1 MNSISPKNLK
11 PMLTAEAEI
20 AFLDVREH
28 GQYGEGHPFFSV
40 HVAYSTIETEAPKL
54 VPRKDVTVV
63 VMDHD
68 DGVGE
73 RAAHALEKIGYTNVL
88 VLEGGAPGWAAAGY
102 TLFKGVNVPSKTF
115 GELVEHECMTPS
127 ISADELQLRLERDE
141 PTVVLDG
148 RPKHEYFKMSIPS
161 ARSCPNAELAYR
173 IPALA
178 IDPETTLVINCAG
191 RTRSI
196 IGAETLRQ
204 CGFSNPILAL
214 RNGTQ
219 GWALGGFTLD
229 HGIHSE
235 PLPLI
240 DSKARAQAAKS
251 AKNLITRLALPQISS
266 ETLKKWE
273 KDPKRTTY
281 IFDVRTE
288 EEFLAGHWPGAQ
300 HAPGGQLVQATDQYL
315 AVRNARIVLCD
326 DTGLRAAT
334 TAMWLRGMG
343 HDVSILEEDMS
354 QALTSKVNY
363 TVANTVID
371 APLVSPEGAFGR
383 VSNGAILVDASRSQ
397 DYRSGHARASIWI
410 TRSRV
415 TTLDCR
421 LNDTIIVTGQ
431 EKSLILGV
439 VSDFLELGFTNMF
452 WFEGSPEIW
461 SRAGFEI
468 EQTPD
473 CPTDQECIDFLFF
486 VHDRHD
492 GNMDAARRYL
502 EWETGLLAQLDD
514 QERGILQPPQ
524 SNSTL

>member
-1 MNSISPKNLK
+1 
-11 PMLTAEAEI
+11 MLTAEAEI

-54 VPRKDVTVV
+54 VPRRDVTVV

-127 ISADELQLRLERDE
+127 ISADELQLRLERGE

-229 HGIHSE
+229 HGIC
-235 PLPLI
+235 LL
-240 DSKARAQAAKS
+240 
-251 AKNLITRLALPQISS
+251 
-266 ETLKKWE
+266 
-273 KDPKRTTY
+273 Y
-281 IFDVRTE
+281 
-288 EEFLAGHWPGAQ
+288 
-300 HAPGGQLVQATDQYL
+300 
-315 AVRNARIVLCD
+315 
-326 DTGLRAAT
+326 
-334 TAMWLRGMG
+334 
-343 HDVSILEEDMS
+343 
-354 QALTSKVNY
+354 TS
-363 TVANTVID
+363 
-371 APLVSPEGAFGR
+371 PSPR
-383 VSNGAILVDASRSQ
+383 D
-397 DYRSGHARASIWI
+397 
-410 TRSRV
+410 
-415 TTLDCR
+415 
-421 LNDTIIVTGQ
+421 
-431 EKSLILGV
+431 
-439 VSDFLELGFTNMF
+439 
-452 WFEGSPEIW
+452 
-461 SRAGFEI
+461 
-468 EQTPD
+468 
-473 CPTDQECIDFLFF
+473 
-486 VHDRHD
+486 
-492 GNMDAARRYL
+492 
-502 EWETGLLAQLDD
+502 
-514 QERGILQPPQ
+514 
-524 SNSTL
+524 

>member
-1 MNSISPKNLK
+1 MKSISPKNLK
-11 PMLTAEAEI
+11 PMLTAKAEI

-40 HVAYSTIETEAPKL
+40 NLGYSRIEIEAPLL

-63 VMDHD
+63 VMDD
-68 DGVGE
+68 GDGVSE
-73 RAAHALEKIGYTNVL
+73 RAAHALQKLGYSDVMVL
-88 VLEGGAPGWAAAGY
+88 QGGAPGWAAAGY

-127 ISADELQLRLERDE
+127 LSANELKLRLERNE

-148 RPKHEYFKMSIPS
+148 RPEHEYFKMSIPS

-178 IDPETTLVINCAG
+178 IDPKTTLVINCAG

-204 CGFSNPILAL
+204 CGFTNPILAL

-219 GWALGGFTLD
+219 GWALSGFNLD
-229 HGIHSE
+229 HGNHSD
-235 PLPLI
+235 PLPI
-240 DSKARAQAAKS
+240 VHPEARAQAVRTAN
-251 AKNLITRLALPQISS
+251 NLIKRLALPQISS
-266 ETLKKWE
+266 ELLRTWE
-273 KDPKRTTY
+273 KEPKRTTY

-288 EEFLAGHWPGAQ
+288 EEFSAGHWPNAR

-334 TAMWLRGMG
+334 TAMWLRSMG
-343 HDVSILEEDMS
+343 HDVTILEEDVS
-354 QALTSKVNY
+354 DAITSKVNY
-363 TVANTVID
+363 TVSNITID
-371 APLVSPEGAFGR
+371 TPLVSPEGAFGK
-383 VSNGAILVDASRSQ
+383 VTDGAILVDASRSQ
-397 DYRSGHARASIWI
+397 NYRNGHAHGSIWI
-410 TRSRV
+410 TRSQL
-415 TTLDCR
+415 TKLDCHP
-421 LNDTIIVTGQ
+421 NDTIIVTGQ

-439 VSDFLELGFTNMF
+439 VRDLLELGFTNMF

-461 SRAGFEI
+461 SKGGFKI

-473 CPTDQECIDFLFF
+473 CPKDQECIDFLFF

-492 GNMDAARRYL
+492 GNMEAARRYL

-514 QERGILQPPQ
+514 QERCILQPPQ
-524 SNSTL
+524 PNSIM

>member
-1 MNSISPKNLK
+1 MNSISPKSLK
-11 PMLTAEAEI
+11 PMLTAETEI

-40 HVAYSTIETEAPKL
+40 HVGYSTIEIEAPLL

-63 VMDHD
+63 VMDNN
-68 DGVGE
+68 DGVSK
-73 RAAHALEKIGYTNVL
+73 RAAHALQRLGYSDVMA
-88 VLEGGAPGWAAAGY
+88 LEGGAPGWAAAGY

-115 GELVEHECMTPS
+115 GELVEHQCLTPS
-127 ISADELQLRLERDE
+127 LSAEDLQLRLEQNE

-148 RPKHEYFKMSIPS
+148 RPKDEYFKMSIPS

-173 IPALA
+173 IPTFA
-178 IDPETTLVINCAG
+178 INPETTLVINCAG

-219 GWALGGFTLD
+219 GWALSGFNLD
-229 HGIHSE
+229 YGINPD
-235 PLPLI
+235 PLPTVDPEAHDQAVRTAKHLI
-240 DSKARAQAAKS
+240 K
-251 AKNLITRLALPQISS
+251 RLALPQISS
-266 ETLKKWE
+266 ELLQTWE
-273 KDPKRTTY
+273 KEPKRTTY

-288 EEFLAGHWPGAQ
+288 EEFSAGHWPTAR

-334 TAMWLRGMG
+334 TAMWLRSMG
-343 HDVSILEEDMS
+343 HDVTILQEDVS
-354 QALTSKVNY
+354 QAITSKIIC
-363 TVANTVID
+363 TIANIVVD
-371 APLVSPEGAFGR
+371 ATLVSPEGALRR
-383 VSNGAILVDASRSQ
+383 VADGAILFDASRSQ
-397 DYRSGHARASIWI
+397 NYRRGHARGSIWI
-410 TRSRV
+410 TRSQV
-415 TTLDCR
+415 TKLDCR
-421 LNDTIIVTGQ
+421 PKDTVIVTGQ

-439 VSDFLELGFTNMF
+439 VRDFLELGFTDIF
-452 WFEGSPEIW
+452 WFEGSPEVW

-473 CPTDQECIDFLFF
+473 FPTDQECIDFLFF

-502 EWETGLLAQLDD
+502 KWETGLLAQLDD

-524 SNSTL
+524 PNLTM

>member
-40 HVAYSTIETEAPKL
+40 NVGYSTIEVEAPLL

-63 VMDHD
+63 VMDD
-68 DGVGE
+68 GDGVSE
-73 RAAHALEKIGYTNVL
+73 RAVHALQKLGYTNVM
-88 VLEGGAPGWAAAGY
+88 VLEGGAQGWAAAGY

-115 GELVEHECMTPS
+115 GELVEHECMTPAL
-127 ISADELQLRLERDE
+127 SADELQLRLERDE

-148 RPKHEYFKMSIPS
+148 RPEHEYFKMSIPS

-204 CGFSNPILAL
+204 CGFANPILAL

-219 GWALGGFTLD
+219 GWALSGFDLD
-229 HGIHSE
+229 HSVHSD
-235 PLPLI
+235 PLPLV
-240 DSKARAQAAKS
+240 DSEARAQAART
-251 AKNLITRLALPQISS
+251 AKNLIKRLALPQISAELL
-266 ETLKKWE
+266 ETWE
-273 KDPKRTTY
+273 KDPERTTY

-288 EEFLAGHWPGAQ
+288 EEFSAGHWPGAR

-315 AVRNARIVLCD
+315 AVRNARIILCD
-326 DTGLRAAT
+326 NTGLRAAT

-343 HDVSILEEDMS
+343 HDVSILDEDIS
-354 QALTSKVNY
+354 QAVSSKIKCTDNIMV
-363 TVANTVID
+363 VD

-383 VSNGAILVDASRSQ
+383 VASGALLIDASRSQ
-397 DYRSGHARASIWI
+397 DYRNGHASGSIWI
-410 TRSRV
+410 TRSQV
-415 TTLDCR
+415 KNLDCR
-421 LNDTIIVTGQ
+421 SNDAIIVTGQ

-439 VSDFLELGFTNMF
+439 VREFLELGFTDLR
-452 WFEGSPEIW
+452 WFQGSRQIW
-461 SRAGFEI
+461 SLAGFEV
-468 EQTPD
+468 EQTSD
-473 CPTDQECIDFLFF
+473 YPTDQECIDFLFF

-502 EWETGLLAQLDD
+502 EWETGLLAQLDV

-524 SNSTL
+524 SNSIL

>member
-1 MNSISPKNLK
+1 
-11 PMLTAEAEI
+11 
-20 AFLDVREH
+20 
-28 GQYGEGHPFFSV
+28 
-40 HVAYSTIETEAPKL
+40 
-54 VPRKDVTVV
+54 
-63 VMDHD
+63 
-68 DGVGE
+68 
-73 RAAHALEKIGYTNVL
+73 
-88 VLEGGAPGWAAAGY
+88 
-102 TLFKGVNVPSKTF
+102 
-115 GELVEHECMTPS
+115 MTPS

-141 PTVVLDG
+141 PTVLLDG
-148 RPKHEYFKMSIPS
+148 RPKHEYFKMSIPA

-219 GWALGGFTLD
+219 GWALSGFSLD
-229 HGIHSE
+229 HGIHSG
-235 PLPLI
+235 PLPLV
-240 DSKARAQAAKS
+240 DSEARVQAAKT
-251 AKNLITRLALPQISS
+251 ANNLIKRLALPQISP
-266 ETLKKWE
+266 ELLKTWE
-273 KDPKRTTY
+273 KDPKRTIY
-281 IFDVRTE
+281 IFDVRTK
-288 EEFLAGHWPGAQ
+288 EEFSASHWPGAQ

-343 HDVSILEEDMS
+343 HDVTILEEDVS
-354 QALTSKVNY
+354 QTITSKVNY
-363 TVANTVID
+363 AFANIVVD

-383 VSNGAILVDASRSQ
+383 VADGAILVDTSRSQ
-397 DYRSGHARASIWI
+397 KFRSGHVRGSIWI

-415 TTLDCR
+415 TNLDCR
-421 LNDTIIVTGQ
+421 PDDTIIVTGQ
-431 EKSLILGV
+431 EKSLIRGV
-439 VSDFLELGFTNMF
+439 VRDFLELGFTDLF
-452 WFEGSPEIW
+452 WFEASPEIW

-468 EQTPD
+468 EQSPN

-492 GNMDAARRYL
+492 GNMDAAQRYL

-514 QERGILQPPQ
+514 QERGILRPPRL
-524 SNSTL
+524 NLTV

>member
-28 GQYGEGHPFFSV
+28 GQYGEGHPFFSI
-40 HVAYSTIETEAPKL
+40 HIAYSTIETEAPIL

-63 VMDHD
+63 VMDHG
-68 DGVGE
+68 DGISE

-148 RPKHEYFKMSIPS
+148 RPKDEYFKMSIPS

-178 IDPETTLVINCAG
+178 LNPETTLVINCAG

-219 GWALGGFTLD
+219 GWALSGFNLD
-229 HGIHSE
+229 HGIRSD
-235 PLPLI
+235 PLPLV
-240 DSKARAQAAKS
+240 DFGARSQAART
-251 AKNLITRLALPQISS
+251 ANNLITRLALPQISS
-266 ETLKKWE
+266 ELLEKWE
-273 KDPKRTTY
+273 QNPKRTTY

-288 EEFLAGHWPGAQ
+288 EEFAACHWPRAR
-300 HAPGGQLVQATDQYL
+300 HAPGGQLVQATDRYL

-343 HDVSILEEDMS
+343 HDVTILAEDVS

-363 TVANTVID
+363 TVANTVVD

-383 VSNGAILVDASRSQ
+383 VANGAILVDASRSQ
-397 DYRSGHARASIWI
+397 DYRSGHARGSIWI

-415 TTLDCR
+415 TNLDCR

-439 VSDFLELGFTNMF
+439 VRDFLEFGFTNMF

-524 SNSTL
+524 SNSIL

>member
-1 MNSISPKNLK
+1 MNLISPKDLK
-11 PMLTAEAEI
+11 PMLTAKAEI

-40 HVAYSTIETEAPKL
+40 NVSYSRIEVEAPLL

-63 VMDHD
+63 VMDD
-68 DGVGE
+68 GDGVSK
-73 RAAHALEKIGYTNVL
+73 RAVHRLQKLGYTNIMF
-88 VLEGGAPGWAAAGY
+88 LEGGAPGWAAAGY

-115 GELVEHECMTPS
+115 GELVEHECLTPS
-127 ISADELQLRLERDE
+127 LSAEELKLRLEREE

-148 RPKHEYFKMSIPS
+148 RPGHEYLKMSIPS

-178 IDPETTLVINCAG
+178 VDPETTLVINCAG

-204 CGFSNPILAL
+204 CGFSNSILAL

-219 GWALGGFTLD
+219 GWVLSGFNLNY
-229 HGIHSE
+229 GIQPE
-235 PLPLI
+235 PLPSI
-240 DSKARAQAAKS
+240 DPEARAQAART
-251 AKNLITRLALPQISS
+251 AKNLIKRLALRQISS
-266 ETLKKWE
+266 ELLEIWE
-273 KDPKRTTY
+273 KDPERTTY
-281 IFDVRTE
+281 IFDVRTK
-288 EEFLAGHWPGAQ
+288 EEFSAGHWPGAQ

-343 HDVSILEEDMS
+343 HDVTILEEDVS
-354 QALTSKVNY
+354 QVITSKINY
-363 TVANTVID
+363 TVANIVVD
-371 APLVSPEGAFGR
+371 AQLVSPEDAFTR
-383 VSNGAILVDASRSQ
+383 FADGAILVDTSRSQ
-397 DYRSGHARASIWI
+397 NYRRGHAHGSIWI

-415 TTLDCR
+415 TNFDCR
-421 LNDTIIVTGQ
+421 SDDTIIVTGQ

-439 VSDFLELGFTNMF
+439 VRDFLELGFTDLF

-473 CPTDQECIDFLFF
+473 CPKDQECIDFLFF
-486 VHDRHD
+486 VHDRHE
-492 GNMDAARRYL
+492 GNLDAARHYL

-524 SNSTL
+524 SNSTK

>member
-1 MNSISPKNLK
+1 
-11 PMLTAEAEI
+11 MLTADAEI

-40 HVAYSTIETEAPKL
+40 HVGYSTIEVEVSLL

-63 VMDHD
+63 VMD
-68 DGVGE
+68 DGDGISK
-73 RAAHALEKIGYTNVL
+73 RAAHALKRLGYSDIM

-115 GELVEHECMTPS
+115 GELVEHQCLTPS
-127 ISADELQLRLERDE
+127 LSAEELKLRLERNE

-148 RPKHEYFKMSIPS
+148 RPKDEYFKMSIPS

-173 IPALA
+173 IPTLA

-219 GWALGGFTLD
+219 GWALSGFNLD
-229 HGIHSE
+229 HGIHSD
-235 PLPLI
+235 PLPTV
-240 DSKARAQAAKS
+240 DSEARAQAVRTA
-251 AKNLITRLALPQISS
+251 NDLIKRLALPQISS
-266 ETLKKWE
+266 ELLRTWE
-273 KDPKRTTY
+273 KEPKRTTY

-288 EEFLAGHWPGAQ
+288 EEVSAGHWPDAR

-343 HDVSILEEDMS
+343 HDATILEEDVS

-363 TVANTVID
+363 TVANTVVD

-383 VSNGAILVDASRSQ
+383 VANGAILVDASRSQ
-397 DYRSGHARASIWI
+397 DYRSGHARGSIWI

-415 TTLDCR
+415 TNLDCR

-439 VSDFLELGFTNMF
+439 VRDFFELGFTNMF

-461 SRAGFEI
+461 SRAGFRI

-502 EWETGLLAQLDD
+502 EWEIGLLAQLDD

-524 SNSTL
+524 SNSIL